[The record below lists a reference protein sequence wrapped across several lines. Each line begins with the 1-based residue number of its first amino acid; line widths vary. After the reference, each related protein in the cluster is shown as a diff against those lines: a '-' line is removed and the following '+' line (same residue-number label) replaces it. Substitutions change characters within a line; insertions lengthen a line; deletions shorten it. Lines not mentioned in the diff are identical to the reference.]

1 MIPKVTAPTMAV
13 SLLLLCS
20 CRPPADQS
28 SFHFDASGAEATMS
42 VIQAIHDHAD
52 RDSVERLLDEA
63 LLLEAYQVSNERY
76 TNPRRSPDNQVTLQ
90 EYKTFLLSYL
100 DGAPNTQGNRR
111 LVIQEEAYADAIQHP
126 DKYAEAIRVVRS
138 TPESDYEHAFR
149 LALHWSPEGTILNT
163 AYVWLLFDIGGS
175 GGWQIRTSDGR
186 DHIGFNVLFQL
197 DEDGRLD
204 RDLFLGTL
212 AHELQHMSIP
222 LARYDEAIAYSELPD
237 TSMLKLYSDF
247 LSPMIKEGLATKF
260 CSNAPG
266 KFSSKVD
273 PDRPFAAKATGVE
286 NWEYFRS
293 ELLEIHSNAVNGLRR
308 ILDGQV
314 EDVQAFNTEYQNYW
328 TWHAGD
334 IEGKLFHM
342 GRRYYYGAE
351 LLGAIHEALG
361 RDAVF
366 EVVAD
371 LRRLPALYN
380 EALEQLR
387 PEDYMAYT
395 FPDDIITKIGEL

>member
-1 MIPKVTAPTMAV
+1 MITNATALAMAA

-20 CRPPADQS
+20 CQPTADQS
-28 SFHFDASGAEATMS
+28 SYHFDATGAEATMS

-76 TNPRRSPDNQVTLQ
+76 TNPRRSSDNQVTLPQ
-90 EYKTFLLSYL
+90 YKTFMLSYL

-111 LVIQEEAYADAIQHP
+111 LAIQEEAYADAIQHP
-126 DKYAEAIRVVRS
+126 GKYAEAIRVVRS
-138 TPESDYEHAFR
+138 IPEADFEQAFR
-149 LALHWSPEGTILNT
+149 LALHWSPEGTTLK
-163 AYVWLLFDIGGS
+163 AYIWVLFDIGGS
-175 GGWQIRTSDGR
+175 GGWQIRARDGR
-186 DHIGFNVLFQL
+186 DHIGFNVLFLL

-212 AHELQHMSIP
+212 AHELQHMTIP
-222 LARYDEAIAYSELPD
+222 LDGYHEAIAYSELPD
-237 TSMLKLYSDF
+237 TSTLKLYSDF
-247 LSPMIKEGLATKF
+247 LSAMIKEGLATKF

-266 KFSSKVD
+266 RFSGKVD

-286 NWEYFRS
+286 NWEYFQS
-293 ELLEIHSNAVNGLRR
+293 ELLEIHGNAVNGLRK

-314 EDVQAFNTEYQNYW
+314 DDVQAFNTEYRNYW
-328 TWHAGD
+328 TWQAGEL
-334 IEGKLFHM
+334 EGKQFHM

-371 LRRLPALYN
+371 LRRLPARYN

-387 PEDYMAYT
+387 PENYRDYT
-395 FPDDIITKIGEL
+395 FPEDIIAKIGEL